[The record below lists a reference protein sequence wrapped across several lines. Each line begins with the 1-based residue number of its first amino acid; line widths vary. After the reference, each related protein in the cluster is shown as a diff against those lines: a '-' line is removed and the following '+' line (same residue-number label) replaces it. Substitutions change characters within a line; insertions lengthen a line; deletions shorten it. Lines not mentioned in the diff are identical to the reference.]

1 MLLPALIVFAAAP
14 APKITVQLP
23 VVRSKTVVAAAAL
36 RDAKTWAA
44 AKKVWLLSA
53 AKRDANEPWYKELT
67 YPYTLEITSS
77 VSTDHPSLQ
86 SYRLM
91 AGTYTGGAHG
101 NGQYFTVNKVMT
113 PAGQG
118 DLMLSQLF
126 LPGIDYRAELAKVLH
141 RKLSE
146 TNQASSLDDGTVS
159 AENALSSAQWT
170 VSTRGIE
177 FGFDNYAVGSFAEG
191 MPIVTVPFSEL
202 IGLNP
207 AGPLRFL
214 LK

>member
-1 MLLPALIVFAAAP
+1 MFVTALIILASAP
-14 APKITVQLP
+14 TPKIKIELP
-23 VVRSKTVVAAAAL
+23 MVRSRTMVSAAAL

-44 AKKVWLLSA
+44 AKKVWILSTA
-53 AKRDANEPWYKELT
+53 ERDAKEPWYKELS
-67 YPYTLEITSS
+67 YPYTLEITSK
-77 VSTDHPSLQ
+77 VSTDLPNLQ
-86 SYRLM
+86 SCRLT

-101 NGQYFTVNKVMT
+101 TGQYFSVNKVMT
-113 PAGQG
+113 PAGVG
-118 DLMLSQLF
+118 DLKLSDLF
-126 LPGIDYRAELAKVLH
+126 LPGINYRSELAKVLH

-146 TNQASSLDDGTVS
+146 TNQASSLEDGTVS

-170 VSTRGIE
+170 ISTRGIE

-191 MPIVTVPFSEL
+191 MPVVTVPFSEL

-207 AGPLRFL
+207 AGPLRFV

>member
-1 MLLPALIVFAAAP
+1 MFVTALLVLATAPQPKISIELPA
-14 APKITVQLP
+14 
-23 VVRSKTVVAAAAL
+23 VRSKSIVSAAAL
-36 RDAKTWAA
+36 RDAKIWAA
-44 AKKVWLLSA
+44 TKKDWILST

-67 YPYTLEITSS
+67 YPYTLEITSH
-77 VSTDHPSLQ
+77 VSTDLPNLQ
-86 SYRLM
+86 SYRLT

-101 NGQYFTVNKVMT
+101 NGQYFSVNKVMT
-113 PAGQG
+113 PAGQR
-118 DLMLSQLF
+118 DLMLAHLF

-146 TNQASSLDDGTVS
+146 TNQASSLEDGTVS
-159 AENALSSAQWT
+159 AENALGSAQWN
-170 VSTRGIE
+170 VSTKGIE

-191 MPIVTVPFSEL
+191 MPVVTMPFSEL

>member
-1 MLLPALIVFAAAP
+1 
-14 APKITVQLP
+14 
-23 VVRSKTVVAAAAL
+23 
-36 RDAKTWAA
+36 
-44 AKKVWLLSA
+44 
-53 AKRDANEPWYKELT
+53 
-67 YPYTLEITSS
+67 
-77 VSTDHPSLQ
+77 
-86 SYRLM
+86 
-91 AGTYTGGAHG
+91 
-101 NGQYFTVNKVMT
+101 
-113 PAGQG
+113 
-118 DLMLSQLF
+118 MLSQLF